1 MNATVAAVKA
11 KEMGY
16 LKAVKTRGVPRGSL
30 GRYVKQYEDG
40 EVKGLGRKPVFQVE
54 LETDLI

>member
-1 MNATVAAVKA
+1 MNATVAAVKS

-16 LKAVKTRGVPRGSL
+16 LKAAKTRGVPRGSL

-40 EVKGLGRKPVFQVE
+40 EVKALRQKPVFRFE
-54 LETDLI
+54 LERDLI